1 MLHIV
6 PKGRLVQA
14 LRWLS
19 RSIRRYLATFRAVL
33 DFADVDP
40 NPARDNRV
48 KLRREDQ
55 AVVDPPTAAAED
67 TIIATVPARWRL
79 ALRTLEQTG
88 MRCGRAP
95 CTCLGRRRR
104 SGFTLPDQEREDSRR
119 AQVGGGSRVAHS
131 GDRSNLRSRG
141 SHSRAASL
149 SGLQSGRREE
159 RHGAG
164 VQDRR
169 DRPSSPARSTPPIRL
184 GSDRS
189 RLPCDAGLGPAR
201 TLPEVAD
208 ARYLLARIARGQGA
222 RCDT

>member
-1 MLHIV
+1 V

-55 AVVDPPTAAAED
+55 AVVDPPTAAAVD

-119 AQVGGGSRVAHS
+119 AQVGGGFRVAHS

-149 SGLQSGRREE
+149 PWLHARRGEE
-159 RHGAG
+159 RHGAS
-164 VQDRR
+164 VQDGR
-169 DRPSSPARSTPPIRL
+169 DRPSPPARPETPLRL
-184 GSDRS
+184 GTDRS
-189 RLPCDAGLGPAR
+189 RRSGYAGRSSAWTFAKVVDFGY
-201 TLPEVAD
+201 V
-208 ARYLLARIARGQGA
+208 LARPDRRLEA
-222 RCDT
+222 

>member
-79 ALRTLEQTG
+79 ALRTLEETG

-104 SGFTLPDQEREDSRR
+104 SGFTLPDQEREDGHRPQMGGASRLAR
-119 AQVGGGSRVAHS
+119 A
-131 GDRSNLRSRG
+131 GDRSHLCSRG
-141 SHSRAASL
+141 SNSRAASL
-149 SGLQSGRREE
+149 PWFHARRGEE
-159 RHGAG
+159 RHGTS
-164 VQDRR
+164 VQDGR
-169 DRPSSPARSTPPIRL
+169 DRPSPPARSTPPLCVRADRPRRSGDPGGGTARPLAQVAHARHVFARL
-184 GSDRS
+184 DR
-189 RLPCDAGLGPAR
+189 RLEP
-201 TLPEVAD
+201 
-208 ARYLLARIARGQGA
+208 
-222 RCDT
+222 